1 MVIGEILREVP
12 TLESGVA
19 PHLEIQSLAY
29 DSRSV
34 KPGTLFF
41 AIQGEQA
48 DGHDF
53 IPRALENGAVAIVS
67 ERPAPEALKSRWVRV
82 GKIRRA
88 LALAG
93 RNFFHHPDLSLQ
105 LTGVTGTSG
114 KTTTVYLLHSILAAA
129 GITAGLFGS
138 IEYRFGPQT
147 IVAKNTTPESLD
159 LLTYFNAFREA
170 GGNAAVMEVSSHAL
184 DQERVWGF
192 HFKAAVFTNLTGD
205 HLDYHKDFEHYFAA
219 KRKLFEGLGA
229 PPPELSVIN
238 QDDAWAARLME
249 IPQSRQI
256 TYGVESNAQYR
267 VKQFT
272 LGSDG
277 LRATLAAPGGKWEIE
292 SPLLGR
298 GNLEDV
304 LAAAAT
310 ADGLGIPREKIQE
323 GISRLRQIPGR
334 FEKIDE
340 GQPFQVFVDYA
351 HKYDALKNVLNTARP
366 LARGR
371 VITVFGCGGDRDRT
385 KRPLM
390 GEAAGTLSD
399 LVVLTSDN
407 PRSED
412 PISIMNDVMVGLQR
426 ASKPYLTEVD
436 RGAAIRQAVEQ
447 ARPGDVVVIAGKGH
461 ETYQILKERTIPF
474 DDREVARAIL
484 HEMGWAEPGP
494 DHS

>member
-1 MVIGEILREVP
+1 MLIGELLRDVP

-19 PHLEIQSLAY
+19 PQLEIQSLAY

-34 KPGTLFF
+34 RPGSLFF
-41 AIQGEQA
+41 AIQGKQA

-53 IPRALENGAVAIVS
+53 IPQALENGAAAIAS
-67 ERPAPEALKSRWVRV
+67 ERAAPEELKSRWIHA

-88 LALAG
+88 LALAS

-105 LTGVTGTSG
+105 LIGVTGTSG
-114 KTTTVYLLHSILAAA
+114 KTTTVYLLHSILETA
-129 GITAGLFGS
+129 GIRAGLFGS

-147 IVAKNTTPESLD
+147 LAARNTTPESLD
-159 LLTYFNAFREA
+159 LLTYLHALRAA
-170 GGNAAVMEVSSHAL
+170 GGKAAVMEVSSHAL
-184 DQERVWGF
+184 DQERVWGI
-192 HFKAAVFTNLTGD
+192 HFQAVVFTNLTGD

-219 KRKLFEGLGA
+219 KRRLFEGLGT
-229 PPPELSVIN
+229 PPPELGVIN
-238 QDDAWAARLME
+238 GDDPWSAKLLE
-249 IPQSRQI
+249 IQQPRQI
-256 TYGVESNAQYR
+256 TYAVESSADYR
-267 VKQFT
+267 VKQFN
-272 LGSDG
+272 LGASG
-277 LRATLAAPGGKWEIE
+277 LHATLAAPGGKWEIE

-304 LAAAAT
+304 LAAVAT
-310 ADGLGIPREKIQE
+310 ADGLGIPRESIQE

-340 GQPFQVFVDYA
+340 GQPFLVFVDYA
-351 HKYDALKNVLNTARP
+351 HKHDALKNVLKTARP

-371 VITVFGCGGDRDRT
+371 LITVFGCGGDRDRT

-407 PRSED
+407 PRTED
-412 PISIMNDVMVGLQR
+412 PISIMNDVMVGLQKAGR
-426 ASKPYLTEVD
+426 PYLTEMD
-436 RGAAIRQAVEQ
+436 RGAAIRKALEQ
-447 ARPGDVVVIAGKGH
+447 ARAGDVVVIAGKGH
-461 ETYQILKERTIPF
+461 ETYQVLKDRTIPF

-484 HEMGWAEPGP
+484 REVGWTLPTP
-494 DHS
+494 DI